1 MSTAQNH
8 SKIEKE
14 ELNLKDAV
22 FVFASF
28 TLMGIAA
35 ITLLIIFDVLTLDQ
49 FLSFHNPATLMT
61 MTVTTTIGLILFGIL
76 LTILIPSHYID
87 NQNKQYQTS
96 SISALLSLFLFGS
109 LFEELLFR
117 GIVQNLLLLY
127 IEESWTGIFITSLLF
142 LALHVQYFKKP
153 LMLFNILLPS
163 LAFGWVYVKTSN
175 ILAPIIAHFFLNF
188 VITIL
193 FKYRILKLKS

>member
-1 MSTAQNH
+1 
-8 SKIEKE
+8 
-14 ELNLKDAV
+14 
-22 FVFASF
+22 
-28 TLMGIAA
+28 
-35 ITLLIIFDVLTLDQ
+35 
-49 FLSFHNPATLMT
+49 
-61 MTVTTTIGLILFGIL
+61 
-76 LTILIPSHYID
+76 LIPSNYID

-96 SISALLSLFLFGS
+96 SISALFSLFLFGS

>member
-1 MSTAQNH
+1 MSTVQNH
-8 SKIEKE
+8 SKVEKE

-28 TLMGIAA
+28 TLMGVAA

-61 MTVTTTIGLILFGIL
+61 ITVTTTIGLILFGIL
-76 LTILIPSHYID
+76 LTILIPSHHID

-127 IEESWTGIFITSLLF
+127 IEKSWVGIFITSLLF

-175 ILAPIIAHFFLNF
+175 ILVPIIVHFLLNF

>member
-49 FLSFHNPATLMT
+49 FLSFHNPATLIT

-87 NQNKQYQTS
+87 NQNKRYQTS
-96 SISALLSLFLFGS
+96 SISALLSLFLFGA
-109 LFEELLFR
+109 LFEELFFR
-117 GIVQNLLLLY
+117 GILQNLLLLY
-127 IEESWTGIFITSLLF
+127 IEESWVGIFITSLLF

-163 LAFGWVYVKTSN
+163 LAFGWVYVKTNN

>member
-1 MSTAQNH
+1 MSTIQNH

-28 TLMGIAA
+28 TLMGVAA

-127 IEESWTGIFITSLLF
+127 IEESWVGIFITSLLF

-175 ILAPIIAHFFLNF
+175 ILVPIIVHFLLNF

>member
-1 MSTAQNH
+1 MSTVQNH
-8 SKIEKE
+8 SKVEKE

-28 TLMGIAA
+28 TLMGVAA

-49 FLSFHNPATLMT
+49 FLSFHNPSTLMT

-76 LTILIPSHYID
+76 LTILIPSHHID

-127 IEESWTGIFITSLLF
+127 IEKSWVGIFITSLLF

-175 ILAPIIAHFFLNF
+175 ILVPIIVHFLLNF

>member
-1 MSTAQNH
+1 MSTVQNH

-96 SISALLSLFLFGS
+96 SISALLSFFLFGS

-127 IEESWTGIFITSLLF
+127 IEESWVGIFITSLLF

>member
-96 SISALLSLFLFGS
+96 SISVLFSLFLFGS

-153 LMLFNILLPS
+153 LILFNILLLS

>member
-1 MSTAQNH
+1 MSTVQNH
-8 SKIEKE
+8 SKVEKE

-28 TLMGIAA
+28 TLMGVAA

-49 FLSFHNPATLMT
+49 FLSFHNPSTLMT

-76 LTILIPSHYID
+76 LTILIPSHHID

-127 IEESWTGIFITSLLF
+127 IEKSWVGIFITSLPF

-175 ILAPIIAHFFLNF
+175 ILVPIIVHFLLNF